1 LNKKLTL
8 VGLILMVFT
17 TVYGFGNIPT
27 AFYLMGYSAIP
38 WYLLSAITFFIPF
51 AFMMAEFGAAYKH
64 SEGGIYTWMADS
76 VGPRFAFIGTFMW
89 FSSYVIY
96 MVSVSSKVWIPLS
109 TFIFGRDK
117 TQSLSLFGLS
127 STQSIG
133 LLALLWMLVVTYFA
147 SKGIESISKVTTIG
161 GVTVFSLNIVL
172 LITSILIFLFNGGK
186 FAQPIKSFS
195 SAFAHSPNPNYLST
209 LAILSFVVFAIFA
222 YGGLEAIGSLVD
234 QTENA
239 ERNFPKGI
247 TISAIIIS
255 VGYSLGIFLVGIFI
269 NWSNDL
275 SASTTNLGNITY
287 VLMYNLGLEL
297 GKAFNLSTHT
307 ADLIGIW
314 FARITGLSMFLAY
327 TGAFFTLI
335 YAPLKTI
342 IKGTPKYL
350 WPTKFSDTNEK
361 GMPVNAMWV
370 QFAIVS
376 IIIVLTSF
384 GGQGA
389 SAFFNK
395 ITLMTNVSMTLPYIF
410 LGIAYPMFKRN
421 EQIDKPFQI
430 LKSNSSALFASI
442 LVILVV
448 GFANFFTII
457 QPAIEGDYNST
468 IWMIAG
474 PIFFSIL
481 ALLILNRSRKHTQKE
496 KKIA

>member
-1 LNKKLTL
+1 MNKKLTL
-8 VGLILMVFT
+8 IGLILMVFT
-17 TVYGFGNIPT
+17 SVYGFGNIPT

-38 WYLLSAITFFIPF
+38 WYLISALTFFIPF

-64 SEGGIYTWMADS
+64 SEGGIYTWMSDS

-109 TFIFGRDK
+109 TFIFGEDR
-117 TQSLSLFGLS
+117 TGMLSLFSLT

-133 LLALLWMLVVTYFA
+133 ILALLWMIIVTYFA

-161 GVTVFSLNIVL
+161 GVAVSSLNLVL
-172 LITSILIFLFNGGK
+172 LITSIIILLFNGGK
-186 FAQPIKSFS
+186 FAQPVKSIS
-195 SAFAHSPNPNYLST
+195 SAITQSPNPNYVST

-222 YGGLEAIGSLVD
+222 YGGLEAVSSLVD

-239 ERNFPKGI
+239 EKNFPKGI

-269 NWSNDL
+269 NWSTDL
-275 SASTTNLGNITY
+275 SANTTNLGNITY
-287 VLMYNLGLEL
+287 VLMYNLGLEFGRAL
-297 GKAFNLSTHT
+297 NFTVSTSNN
-307 ADLIGIW
+307 IGIW

-350 WPTKFSDTNEK
+350 WPTKFSETNEK
-361 GMPVNAMWV
+361 GIPVNAMWV
-370 QFAIVS
+370 QFSIVAF
-376 IIIVLTSF
+376 IIILVSF

-389 SAFFNK
+389 SSFFNK
-395 ITLMTNVSMTLPYIF
+395 LTLMTNVSMTLPYIF

-421 EQIDKPFQI
+421 DTIDKPFQI
-430 LKSNSSALFASI
+430 FKSKTSAFFASI

-457 QPAIEGDYNST
+457 QPAIEGDYSST

-474 PIFFSIL
+474 PIFFSLL
-481 ALLILNRSRKHTQKE
+481 ALLILSRSRKNSQAD
-496 KKIA
+496 KKSA

>member
-1 LNKKLTL
+1 MSKKLSL

-117 TQSLSLFGLS
+117 TQFLSLFGLS

-172 LITSILIFLFNGGK
+172 LITSILILIFNGGK

-195 SAFAHSPNPNYLST
+195 SAFAHSPNPGYLT
-209 LAILSFVVFAIFA
+209 NLAILSFVVFAIFA

-269 NWSNDL
+269 NWANDL

-297 GKAFNLSTHT
+297 GKAFNSSSHT
-307 ADLIGIW
+307 ADQIGIW

-350 WPTKFSDTNEK
+350 WPTKFSVTNEK

-384 GGQGA
+384 GGEGA
-389 SAFFNK
+389 SSFFNK